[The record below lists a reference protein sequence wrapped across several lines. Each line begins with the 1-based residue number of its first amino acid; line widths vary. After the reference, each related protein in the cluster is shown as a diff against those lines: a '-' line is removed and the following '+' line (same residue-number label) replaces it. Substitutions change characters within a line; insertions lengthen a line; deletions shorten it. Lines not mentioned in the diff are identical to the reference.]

1 MPQEC
6 STSEGTCAAD
16 ARAEGKGGCPT
27 DALPCPVDM
36 AADCWKASFMRA
48 MCDVQT
54 EMLKKRI
61 QKEWGPQMEKVADA
75 VFETGGTVWQSWVTI
90 AKAKHDLK
98 DRIAAVWSEKGR

>member
-6 STSEGTCAAD
+6 STSVGTCATAECP
-16 ARAEGKGGCPT
+16 EGKASCPT
-27 DALPCPVDM
+27 DALPCPVEM

-61 QKEWGPQMEKVADA
+61 QKEWGPQMENVADA
-75 VFETGGTVWQSWVTI
+75 VFETGGIVWQSWVSI
-90 AKAKHDLK
+90 AKAKHDLRE
-98 DRIAAVWSEKGR
+98 RITGIWFENGR